1 MPESLTDFRELNDQI
16 GKTHCSAK
24 LVLHTVITIICSS
37 LTTPPQD
44 VCHLFFAAMLLFI
57 LCLQIYQTKILA
69 QALPCFFICNNHAQ

>member
-37 LTTPPQD
+37 LTTSPQD

-57 LCLQIYQTKILA
+57 LCLQIYQTKNSSTSIA
-69 QALPCFFICNNHAQ
+69 MFFYLQ